1 MELNN
6 VMLANVRLVM
16 SSKQAKQHAR
26 SASISVLN
34 AVPMTSENAS
44 NVVAPALKILKGSV

>member
-1 MELNN
+1 MGLNN

-44 NVVAPALKILKGSV
+44 NVVALALKILQGSV